1 MRTPR
6 PEPARNRRRRVDGR
20 AAAAARH
27 RTGRAE
33 DRRQSGQRHPL
44 GHDRVGSELNRLP
57 VPQSA
62 AQYIPVERGEQDL
75 SGAGRVGRHP
85 EADTGDMSGPLPWM
99 AVLIAND
106 APPRVT
112 EDTHRLT
119 GEAPVRQRET
129 RSHMIVD
136 IPENR

>member
-1 MRTPR
+1 
-6 PEPARNRRRRVDGR
+6 
-20 AAAAARH
+20 
-27 RTGRAE
+27 
-33 DRRQSGQRHPL
+33 
-44 GHDRVGSELNRLP
+44 LP

-75 SGAGRVGRHP
+75 SGAGRVGWHP
-85 EADTGDMSGPLPWM
+85 EADTGDMSLPLPWM

-106 APPRVT
+106 ASARVT